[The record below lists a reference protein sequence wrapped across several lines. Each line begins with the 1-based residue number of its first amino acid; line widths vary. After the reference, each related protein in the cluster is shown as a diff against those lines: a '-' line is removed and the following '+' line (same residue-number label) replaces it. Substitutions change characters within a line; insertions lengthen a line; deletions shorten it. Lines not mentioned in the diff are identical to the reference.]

1 MGPAVMSIVDRPNET
16 KVNQPRTAPNLT
28 SQESRSIDKFHACL
42 NVSDLARSVR
52 FYTALLGV
60 EPAKHYEDYAKFE
73 LESPPMVLSLKP
85 KRACVGGPLNHLGLR
100 VTDPKRLEEAYQRL
114 RTVDARIGRQDHVQC
129 CYAEQTKLWITDP
142 DGTLWEVYVFHD
154 DVPNWGEIHNK
165 PKLWKAPLQAFGI
178 TGVIKRWFNNAF
190 RPTHHG
196 DQSSVNVEG
205 IPHDTCS
212 VNKDAN
218 SCSK

>member
-1 MGPAVMSIVDRPNET
+1 MFP
-16 KVNQPRTAPNLT
+16 T
-28 SQESRSIDKFHACL
+28 SNAQSSFTRRCSA
-42 NVSDLARSVR
+42 SP
-52 FYTALLGV
+52 
-60 EPAKHYEDYAKFE
+60 PAKQYDDYAKFE

-100 VTDPKRLEEAYQRL
+100 VTDPKKLEEAYKRL
-114 RTVDARIGRQDHVQC
+114 VAVNARIGRQDHVQC

-190 RPTHHG
+190 RPTYSD
-196 DQSSVNVEG
+196 DQSSITVEG
-205 IPHDTCS
+205 IPTDTCKVS
-212 VNKDAN
+212 PDAD
-218 SCSK
+218 SCKK